1 MRNLEKILKS
11 EYEMSHMIQFQIKN
25 TQDEK
30 EKQHL
35 NEILEAITRGI
46 ERLEKEKKYE
56 KNKNDFKKS
65 ELV

>member
-1 MRNLEKILKS
+1 MQDLEKILKS

-25 TQDEK
+25 THDEK

-35 NEILEAITRGI
+35 NEILEAITRVI
-46 ERLEKEKKYE
+46 ERLEKENKYE

-65 ELV
+65 GLV